1 VTRETDS
8 ELAAALAAV
17 RYREEK
23 ISLYRAKMYR
33 GGAATPQGL
42 RERER
47 ARDGAIA
54 NLRRLRERRA
64 EEEHPPASG

>member
-1 VTRETDS
+1 MTAASDP

-33 GGAATPQGL
+33 GGAATAQGL
-42 RERER
+42 RERQR
-47 ARDGAIA
+47 ARDGAVA

-64 EEEHPPASG
+64 EDEQPPISH